1 MRMDIKGLPEVLDRF
16 YATSQRYKNQVL
28 GNFEKRNA
36 PRLLPEFLTVKLSPE
51 LQYFY
56 RWYHYDALFGSVNIA
71 ITPLEELERRQE
83 GFATFSTDQG
93 QTMQPDP
100 AWNEQWTVFAD
111 VNDNPIV
118 ADAGQA
124 GTPVLAAIEA
134 VDYEVIAP
142 SLADFFLM
150 LTEAMELT
158 ASLQEQQPTSD
169 DIEAWITFRTEVE
182 APATLK
188 RLREVVENRYV
199 QAWGNFLYS

>member
-1 MRMDIKGLPEVLDRF
+1 MNVRSLPEILDRF
-16 YATSQRYKNQVL
+16 YATSQRHKEQVL
-28 GNFEKRNA
+28 GGFEKRNA
-36 PRLLPEFLTVKLSPE
+36 PSLLPKFLTIRLSPE

-56 RWYHYDALFGSVNIA
+56 RRYHCDALFGSVSIA

-93 QTMQPDP
+93 RTMKPNP

-150 LTEAMELT
+150 LTAAMEVT
-158 ASLQEQQPTSD
+158 ALLRAQRPTSD
-169 DIEAWITFRTEVE
+169 DIEEWITFRTEVE

-188 RLREVVENRYV
+188 RLEEVVENRYV
-199 QAWGNFLYS
+199 QAWGHFLYS

>member
-1 MRMDIKGLPEVLDRF
+1 MTTSSLPEILDKF
-16 YATSQRYKNQVL
+16 YATSRHCKEQVL
-28 GNFEKRNA
+28 GDFEKRNA
-36 PRLLPEFLTVKLSPE
+36 PRLLPEFIAVRLSPE

-56 RWYHYDALFGSVNIA
+56 QWYHCDALFGSANIA
-71 ITPLEELERRQE
+71 ITTLEELERRQE

-93 QTMQPDP
+93 KTMQPDP
-100 AWNEQWTVFAD
+100 AWNGQWTVFAD

-118 ADAGQA
+118 ADTGQA

-158 ASLQEQQPTSD
+158 ASLQAQRPTSD
-169 DIEAWITFRTEVE
+169 DIEEWITFRTEVE
-182 APATLK
+182 APATLQ
-188 RLREVVENRYV
+188 RLGEVVENRYV
-199 QAWGNFLYS
+199 QAWGHFLYS